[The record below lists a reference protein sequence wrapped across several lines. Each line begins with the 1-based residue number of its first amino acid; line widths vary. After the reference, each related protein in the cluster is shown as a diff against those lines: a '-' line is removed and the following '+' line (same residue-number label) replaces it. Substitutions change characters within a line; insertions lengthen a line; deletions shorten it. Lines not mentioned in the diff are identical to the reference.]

1 MEWVTWIATNF
12 TLDASGKSISL
23 GTGDTI
29 FIADADEGIQLG
41 DATFADAPFS
51 VTTAGVLKAESGTIG
66 GWNIDSSKIYSTNLP
81 ISIGS
86 AIFLVGSV
94 FSIFLIFL
102 LPTSSKVL
110 GVKKDPGAILI
121 MEIFFFKK

>member
-1 MEWVTWIATNF
+1 MVFPANCVILF
-12 TLDASGKSISL
+12 T
-23 GTGDTI
+23 
-29 FIADADEGIQLG
+29 
-41 DATFADAPFS
+41 
-51 VTTAGVLKAESGTIG
+51 
-66 GWNIDSSKIYSTNLP
+66 KIYSTNLP

-121 MEIFFFKK
+121 MEIFFFKKSWDSDFMTEEKAVL